1 MEEEQVNT
9 VGLQWTR
16 SMLTVMT
23 HLGHMKWPRS
33 AMTLVLNVWD
43 TLSNLLILGGLDD
56 KASLGQIHTVA
67 MSTSSDLLMS
77 NVSDMVPQE
86 QQV

>member
-1 MEEEQVNT
+1 
-9 VGLQWTR
+9 
-16 SMLTVMT
+16 
-23 HLGHMKWPRS
+23 
-33 AMTLVLNVWD
+33 MTLVLYVWD
-43 TLSNLLILGGLDD
+43 TLSYLLILGGLDD

-77 NVSDMVPQE
+77 NVSDMVPQK